1 MKEESSSAEIKALC
15 HHFIEEFSKGKS
27 AALAVI
33 DETNATDIVYH
44 TSMGEDMRGLKDI
57 RQFFNSFFSAFPD
70 THVTLDDIV
79 VEGDKVA
86 QRWTLTGTHKGEFM
100 GIPPTNK
107 KITIR
112 AVEIDRIA
120 GGKFVECWER
130 FDTLDFMQQLGV
142 VPRLKEGE
150 GRERG

>member
-1 MKEESSSAEIKALC
+1 MSAKEIRGLC
-15 HHFIEEFSKGKS
+15 RHFIEEFNKGK
-27 AALAVI
+27 AAAIAVL
-33 DETNATDIVYH
+33 DETNAANIVYH
-44 TSMGEDMRGLKDI
+44 TSTGEEIRGLKDVK
-57 RQFFNSFFSAFPD
+57 QFFSDFFGAFPD
-70 THVTLDDIV
+70 THVTLDDVV

-112 AVEIDRIA
+112 AIEIDRVA

-130 FDTLDFMQQLGV
+130 FDTLGFVQQLGV
-142 VPRLKEGE
+142 IPKPGE
-150 GRERG
+150 AR

>member
-1 MKEESSSAEIKALC
+1 MNRNAITLAERSAEIKALC
-15 HHFIEEFSKGKS
+15 RHFIEEFSKGKA

-33 DETNATDIVYH
+33 DQTNATNIVYH
-44 TSMGEDMRGLKDI
+44 TSTGEDIRGAKNI
-57 RQFFNSFFSAFPD
+57 KRFFSSFFSAFPD
-70 THVTLDDIV
+70 THGTLDDIV

-86 QRWTLTGTHKGEFM
+86 QRWTLTATHKGEFT

-112 AVEIDRIA
+112 AIEIDRVA

-142 VPRLKEGE
+142 VPRSGKGK
-150 GRERG
+150 

>member
-1 MKEESSSAEIKALC
+1 MAKESSSAEIKALC
-15 HHFIEEFSKGKS
+15 RHFIEEFSKGKS

-33 DETNATDIVYH
+33 EETNAPDMIYH

-57 RQFFNSFFSAFPD
+57 KEFMDSFFSAFPD
-70 THVTLDDIV
+70 THVTLDDMV

-86 QRWTLTGTHKGEFM
+86 QRWTLTATHKGEFM

-112 AVEIDRIA
+112 AVEIDRVA
-120 GGKFVECWER
+120 SGKFVEAWER

-142 VPRLKEGE
+142 VPHELEGKP
-150 GRERG
+150 